1 MRAST
6 ALMQALRGQS
16 RLLPRTAASSPISR
30 LSQPLSQSIQSPLS
44 STSAFRRRIPYISG
58 TFRYNSTSES
68 SSRPLTDRTSTEAED
83 AAYAEQNRLRREQ
96 EPAYQITFTCKP
108 CGHRSSHI
116 MSKHGYHKGTVLITC
131 PSCRNR
137 HVISDH
143 LGIFMDQKST
153 LEDILQRKGQK
164 LTKGHL
170 EGDMEIWEDGTVKLT
185 QTPKQA
191 ANSAGQESA

>member
-1 MRAST
+1 
-6 ALMQALRGQS
+6 
-16 RLLPRTAASSPISR
+16 
-30 LSQPLSQSIQSPLS
+30 
-44 STSAFRRRIPYISG
+44 
-58 TFRYNSTSES
+58 
-68 SSRPLTDRTSTEAED
+68 
-83 AAYAEQNRLRREQ
+83 
-96 EPAYQITFTCKP
+96 
-108 CGHRSSHI
+108 